1 MDFRILLGRLLDTV
15 VWRVQNGE
23 LTERRLA
30 RMIGVSQ
37 PHMHNILK
45 GIRKLPPAV
54 ADRILA
60 TLEIS
65 VLDLVAQEQT
75 PLQAMPP
82 MARQVGRSRG
92 VPDHS
97 ERVTRGRTEACP
109 RERMAATDERLCA
122 GGGGSRG

>member
-1 MDFRILLGRLLDTV
+1 MDFQTLQGLLLDSV
-15 VWRVQNGE
+15 VWRVQNGQ

-45 GIRKLPPAV
+45 GIRKLSAVV

-65 VLDLVAQEQT
+65 LLDLVAEGQT
-75 PLQAMPP
+75 PLGGLPLVAPP
-82 MARQVGRSRG
+82 EAASRAVSAEPGPLPGRSPAPG
-92 VPDHS
+92 
-97 ERVTRGRTEACP
+97 GRSAP
-109 RERMAATDERLCA
+109 N
-122 GGGGSRG
+122 

>member
-1 MDFRILLGRLLDTV
+1 MDFRSLLGRLLDTV

-45 GIRKLPPAV
+45 GIRKLPPEV

-65 VLDLVAQEQT
+65 VLDLVAQPAPSLEA
-75 PLQAMPP
+75 LPP
-82 MARQVGRSRG
+82 VAGRAALPRG
-92 VPDHS
+92 VP
-97 ERVTRGRTEACP
+97 
-109 RERMAATDERLCA
+109 
-122 GGGGSRG
+122 

>member
-1 MDFRILLGRLLDTV
+1 MDFQTLQRRLLDSV
-15 VWRVQNGE
+15 VWRVQNGQ

-45 GIRKLPPAV
+45 GIRKLSPVV

-65 VLDLVAQEQT
+65 LLDLVAQGQT
-75 PLQAMPP
+75 PLEGLPP
-82 MARQVGRSRG
+82 MAAPKARSRG
-92 VPDHS
+92 VRDDTK
-97 ERVTRGRTEACP
+97 R
-109 RERMAATDERLCA
+109 
-122 GGGGSRG
+122 